1 MTIHFRYYIIQTE
14 HSQQK
19 LKIMLLATEIWSAV
33 EVYFILVST
42 IIIGLLIAMICKLLP
57 PGDQPKPKGR

>member
-1 MTIHFRYYIIQTE
+1 
-14 HSQQK
+14 
-19 LKIMLLATEIWSAV
+19 MLLATEIWSAV